1 MAAMNPTGGHKAVP
15 LDLPEPQ
22 VKMLR
27 ERLAICLHGVLAD
40 LNTPDGAL
48 DRLGSRR
55 EADAFERLLT
65 GLGRGELV
73 VPDEA
78 ARKVIQTMATAAD
91 TEDHY
96 AEVVARHDALFG
108 LLDRLGGLRIETR

>member
-1 MAAMNPTGGHKAVP
+1 MAAMNPTGGRKAVP
-15 LDLPEPQ
+15 LDLSEPQ

-27 ERLAICLHGVLAD
+27 ERIAICLQGVLGD
-40 LNTPDGAL
+40 LKMPDEGL

-65 GLGRGELV
+65 GLDRGELV

-78 ARKVIQTMATAAD
+78 ARETVEAMAIAAD
-91 TEDHY
+91 EEDHY
-96 AEVVARHDALFG
+96 AEIVARHDALFG
-108 LLDRLGGLRIETR
+108 LLDRLGGVRIEAR